1 MATSNKTKQKKK
13 KEITINPWM
22 QNIFKSVP
30 SNIVSLQSVSKKHS
44 SKQVVWLA
52 IVEAFQKQY

>member
-1 MATSNKTKQKKK
+1 MATSSKKK
-13 KEITINPWM
+13 KKKIEITINPWM